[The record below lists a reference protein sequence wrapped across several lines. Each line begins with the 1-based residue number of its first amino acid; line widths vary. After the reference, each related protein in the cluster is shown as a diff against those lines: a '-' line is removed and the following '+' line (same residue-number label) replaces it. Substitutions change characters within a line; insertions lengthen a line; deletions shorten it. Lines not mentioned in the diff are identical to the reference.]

1 MYVNKIFP
9 SRAPRVLRDF
19 QRKHEG
25 CKRCASFG
33 DVESGNKVA
42 VKFCA
47 KHTTSPLMISRWS
60 WSRMSADAKEEWVSA
75 RDDRKDT
82 ERVLMDTSEVI
93 AETNGKLLDAI
104 HEMRAQLK
112 MPMFEEDENASSD
125 DQLDDQLL
133 RFGRLG
139 DEYESLLPQ
148 VDALTGGNEQEEME
162 EPEEEEKE
170 EPEEEEDVPAAGG
183 GRGGGGSTSGG
194 GGINPNQGN
203 GKGKRKRRQR

>member
-1 MYVNKIFP
+1 
-9 SRAPRVLRDF
+9 
-19 QRKHEG
+19 
-25 CKRCASFG
+25 
-33 DVESGNKVA
+33 
-42 VKFCA
+42 
-47 KHTTSPLMISRWS
+47 
-60 WSRMSADAKEEWVSA
+60 MSADAKEEWVSA

-82 ERVLMDTSEVI
+82 ERVLMNTSEVI
-93 AETNGKLLDAI
+93 AETTGKLLDAI

-112 MPMFEEDENASSD
+112 MPMFEKDENASS
-125 DQLDDQLL
+125 DDQLL

-183 GRGGGGSTSGG
+183 GRGRRGGGGSTSGG

-203 GKGKRKRRQR
+203 GKGKRKRRQH